1 MCLEYIDP
9 YYIIEVQVKVWKSP
23 GSFVYVS

>member
-9 YYIIEVQVKVWKSP
+9 YDIIEVQVKVWQSP
-23 GSFVYVS
+23 GSFVNVS